1 MQLLCAE
8 QRIVYT
14 DTLQQTLC
22 CEQHQ
27 VRMASTAGRDLYIRQ
42 RRSSGGCVGG
52 SSDESPLNRGCNVQK
67 QQFNPFRPNH
77 QVTGDPTEPPCTCEG
92 ASNGGTEI

>member
-1 MQLLCAE
+1 MQLLCAD

-52 SSDESPLNRGCNVQK
+52 SSDEPPLTRGLQCAKTAV
-67 QQFNPFRPNH
+67 
-77 QVTGDPTEPPCTCEG
+77 
-92 ASNGGTEI
+92 